1 MRNIILTAAVAM
13 AVAAGTARWPQPQT
27 SPGSNTTQA
36 AADFEAQVQRYV
48 ELHRSLEGSVPTV
61 AISEDYAQV
70 LAAIDALAAKIR
82 AARKD
87 ARRGEIFTPAIDCW
101 FRDMIDASLEGCD
114 TRAILAWLN
123 EENPPD
129 VVLAPKINGRWPDGA
144 SHGPMPPKLLADLPR
159 LPDELQYRIL
169 DGDLVLWDV
178 HANLIVDFIRRVLP

>member
-1 MRNIILTAAVAM
+1 
-13 AVAAGTARWPQPQT
+13 
-27 SPGSNTTQA
+27 
-36 AADFEAQVQRYV
+36 
-48 ELHRSLEGSVPTV
+48 VPTV

-129 VVLAPKINGRWPDGA
+129 VVLVPKINGRWPDGA
-144 SHGPMPPKLLADLPR
+144 SHGPMPSKLLADLPR

-169 DGDLVLWDV
+169 DGDLVLWDA